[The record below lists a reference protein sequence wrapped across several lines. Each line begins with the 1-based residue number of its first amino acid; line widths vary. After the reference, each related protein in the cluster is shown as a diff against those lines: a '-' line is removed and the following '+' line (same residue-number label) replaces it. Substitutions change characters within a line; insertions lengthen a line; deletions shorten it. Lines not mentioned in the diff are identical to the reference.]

1 MKKLLTMMAV
11 LVLVAAVAVPSF
23 AYRGWRGQG
32 DGPCGD
38 ITKVPGL
45 NLTADQKAK
54 LPEMRT
60 AHLKDIKPLE
70 DKLFSK
76 KGDLRLL
83 WQEKN
88 LDQAKITAL
97 DKEIRVLRD
106 QIHDKRTNYQW
117 AIYKLL
123 TPEQREQFK
132 GFGPGGPCFGRGM
145 GHGMGHGDGSGHG
158 PGMMMGPGAG
168 RMGNE

>member
-1 MKKLLTMMAV
+1 MERA
-11 LVLVAAVAVPSF
+11 
-23 AYRGWRGQG
+23 RGWSLQG
-32 DGPCGD
+32 YYQSSGAEFDRRSESQASGDADG
-38 ITKVPGL
+38 TL
-45 NLTADQKAK
+45 
-54 LPEMRT
+54 E
-60 AHLKDIKPLE
+60 DIKPLE

-106 QIHDKRTNYQW
+106 QIHEKRTSYQW
-117 AIYKLL
+117 AVYKLL

-132 GFGPGGPCFGRGM
+132 GFGPGGPCFGPGM